1 MTTLRASILSQPT
14 TLQPLQKIFREI
26 QTAKMP
32 LLEKNPRDGYFSM
45 GDHTYKVPMALFAE
59 NRSRLAAELR
69 KTPGLP
75 PRSMVLLQ
83 AGGEQGVCA
92 GDSSDVGPVFRQ
104 ESFFH
109 WTFGVLQPDYYG
121 VVDVA
126 TGKSILFMV
135 KLAQVYA
142 TWMGDILS
150 PSDVK
155 EMYRVD
161 EVHYIEDMV
170 KVLKSYDG
178 PTLLTLKG
186 QNSDSKK
193 MTLEAAFDG
202 ISQFEKN
209 NSILH
214 HVMSELRVIKTPME
228 LDVLRYVAEVS
239 AQAHKAVMRGI
250 KSGMKEYMCESLFR
264 HHSYTNGGCRHVSYT
279 CICGSG
285 NSGSIL
291 HYGHAEAPNDQD
303 VKEGDIVLFDMGA
316 EYYCFCSDVTC
327 SYPVS
332 GKFTE
337 NQKLIYNAVYRS
349 NQAVMK
355 AVKPGVK
362 WTDMHLLANRIILED
377 LKAGGLLKGDLEEMM
392 GVNLAGEVFMPH
404 GLGHFMG
411 NDVHCVGGYLEGH
424 PERPKG
430 TGIGNIR
437 TARVLKENMV
447 MTIEPGCYF
456 QDYLLDKALAD
467 PKYNKFMNADRINEF
482 RGFGGVRIE
491 DDVIITKD
499 GCENMSIVP
508 RTVEEIEDWMAGKGD
523 K

>member
-1 MTTLRASILSQPT
+1 
-14 TLQPLQKIFREI
+14 
-26 QTAKMP
+26 MP
-32 LLEKNPRDGYFSM
+32 LLVKNPRDGYFTM
-45 GDHTYKVPMALFAE
+45 GDHTCRVPMALFAE
-59 NRSRLAAELR
+59 NRKRLAATLR
-69 KTPGLP
+69 ETPDLP
-75 PRSMVLLQ
+75 ENAMVLLQ

-121 VVDVA
+121 AVDVK
-126 TGKSILFMV
+126 TGKSLLFMV

-150 PSDVK
+150 PTDIK
-155 EMYRVD
+155 EMYQVD
-161 EVHYIEDMV
+161 EVHYIEDMPE
-170 KVLKSYDG
+170 VLKSYN
-178 PTLLTLKG
+178 PTLLTLRG

-202 ISQFEKN
+202 ISDFKKD
-209 NSILH
+209 NSKLH

-228 LDVLRYVAEVS
+228 LDVLRYVANLSSES
-239 AQAHKAVMRGI
+239 HKSVMRAI
-250 KSGMKEYMCESLFR
+250 KNGMKEYMCESLFR
-264 HHSYTNGGCRHVSYT
+264 HNSYANGGCRHVAYT
-279 CICGSG
+279 CIAGAG

-303 VKEGDIVLFDMGA
+303 VKDGDIVLFDMGA
-316 EYYCFCSDVTC
+316 EYYCYCSDVTC
-327 SYPVS
+327 SYPVN
-332 GKFTE
+332 GKFTA
-337 NQKLIYNAVYRS
+337 NQKVIYNAVYRS

-355 AVKPGVK
+355 AVKPGVV
-362 WTDMHLLANRIILED
+362 WTDMHLLANRVILED
-377 LKAGGLLKGDLEEMM
+377 LLQGGLVKGSIDEMM
-392 GVNLAGEVFMPH
+392 EVNLAGEVFMPH

-411 NDVHCVGGYLEGH
+411 NDVHDVGGYLEGH

-430 TGIGNIR
+430 MGIGNIR

-447 MTIEPGCYF
+447 VTIEPGCYF
-456 QDYLLDKALAD
+456 QDYLLDKALSD
-467 PKYNKFMNADRINEF
+467 PKLSKFLVPSRIEEF

-491 DDVIITKD
+491 DDIIITAD

-508 RTVEEIEDWMAGKGD
+508 RTVEEIEAWMAGEEVNKP
-523 K
+523 KTEIYNN